1 MISIAIQAGGRS
13 SRMGSDKALLPIGGK
28 RLIEYVIDRV
38 QPYSDDL
45 FITTNQ
51 PEGLRDLG
59 LRLVRDDTPGQGA
72 LYGLKTA
79 FQAARHENVL
89 VVACDMPLIQPALI
103 RHMSTLVGQVDVIV
117 PEKQGRLEPLL
128 AVYYVPNCLPAL
140 EQALRQGQLRMISF
154 FPDVEILT
162 LHEGQLSQFD
172 PEGLSFINVNTPE
185 DALRVEQL
193 LVEHGKSD
201 KKTTE

>member
-1 MISIAIQAGGRS
+1 VISIAIQAGGRS

-28 RLIEYVIDRV
+28 RLIEHVIDRV
-38 QPYSDDL
+38 QPFSDDL

-59 LRLVRDDTPGQGA
+59 LRLVGDETPGQGA

-103 RHMSTLVGQVDVIV
+103 RHMFSFVNQVDVIV
-117 PEKQGRLEPLL
+117 PEKQGKLEPLL
-128 AVYYVPNCLPAL
+128 AIYYVPNCLPAL
-140 EQALRQGQLRMISF
+140 EQALRQLQQRMISF

-162 LHEGQLSQFD
+162 IPEGRLSQFD
-172 PEGLSFINVNTPE
+172 PDGLCFVNVNTPE

-193 LVEHGKSD
+193 LAEQANSD
-201 KKTTE
+201 IKTTE